1 MTTTE
6 LETFFGTP
14 NKAADFFG
22 VSPEAFYQWRKR
34 PGSLI
39 PKGRAAEAAYRTNG
53 QLVFRP
59 ELYQRLQ
66 IQLLESNYKRKINM
80 VEPNL
85 KEAVKAMCKAYPGG
99 REAMAGAL
107 GMTVTQF
114 NNNLYEKNGCRFFEV
129 SELEAMEDISNTSLL
144 ADYFARRR
152 GALLVDVPHLEEL
165 DRVDLFS
172 RAMRTS
178 AARGQ
183 VDQII
188 EQALE
193 DGVIERHEAEEI
205 MVHHRRHLAAREEEI
220 AAIITLF
227 SRKKK

>member
-1 MTTTE
+1 
-6 LETFFGTP
+6 
-14 NKAADFFG
+14 
-22 VSPEAFYQWRKR
+22 
-34 PGSLI
+34 
-39 PKGRAAEAAYRTNG
+39 
-53 QLVFRP
+53 
-59 ELYQRLQ
+59 
-66 IQLLESNYKRKINM
+66 
-80 VEPNL
+80 
-85 KEAVKAMCKAYPGG
+85 
-99 REAMAGAL
+99 MAGAL

-193 DGVIERHEAEEI
+193 DGVIERH
-205 MVHHRRHLAAREEEI
+205 RRATFETSRTVASSLMI
-220 AAIITLF
+220 AACAGGIVLAISYACLI
-227 SRKKK
+227 S